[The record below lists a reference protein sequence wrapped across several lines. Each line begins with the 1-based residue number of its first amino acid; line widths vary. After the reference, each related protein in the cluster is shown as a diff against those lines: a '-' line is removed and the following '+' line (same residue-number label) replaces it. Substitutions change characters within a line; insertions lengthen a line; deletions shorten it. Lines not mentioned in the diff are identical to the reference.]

1 MFDRSDQAV
10 TSVYFNFQGAAQG
23 RYPNGTTYS
32 PQELISNAVLGEV
45 YEQLIDPDIEY
56 IDFVLGVSVQPGF
69 IGSGQLDSE
78 VTESYI
84 TRMSSKLKVIVID

>member
-23 RYPNGTTYS
+23 RYPNGTTFS
-32 PQELISNAVLGEV
+32 PQELISNSVLGEV
-45 YEQLIDPDIEY
+45 YEQLIDPDIAY

-69 IGSGQLDSE
+69 IGSSQLDSE